1 MVSGN
6 FGSDFFATALRESE
20 PVIDPKDFEHFRA
33 NFNKAAI
40 LDAIDKTGL
49 YSIKYHLKIG
59 DKYCEACMKVAKLVE
74 DGSEKLIIGVEKIG
88 ESVE

>member
-1 MVSGN
+1 MFLGHQ
-6 FGSDFFATALRESE
+6 GKFFRGCLR
-20 PVIDPKDFEHFRA
+20 D
-33 NFNKAAI
+33 KAAI